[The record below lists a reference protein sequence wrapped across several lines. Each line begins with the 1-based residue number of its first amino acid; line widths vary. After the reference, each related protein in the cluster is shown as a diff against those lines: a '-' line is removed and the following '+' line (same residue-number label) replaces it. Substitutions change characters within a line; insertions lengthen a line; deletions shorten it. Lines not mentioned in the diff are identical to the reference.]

1 MIKFCGILIKIS
13 LINVFKP
20 CIRKNFRWIIYFD
33 VWTLT
38 VFITWILVDILIL
51 NMIFKKVNSTFWF
64 PLVIMKNVVV
74 DSVII
79 SIVILRNI
87 YTLFLLRRVLIL
99 ILDLIKI
106 KLKSGLLLRSFFH
119 YHFQLFFFF
128 KFRSQD
134 LLLLWG
140 KSQFRQTASCKI
152 IVFLFNQIKI
162 FFRLQLYNFVIKF
175 LNIGK
180 FVVWFDISLFLWIE
194 SSSDT
199 FTVLNCIQL
208 NRKILFDFA
217 ISCLVVGVHVFS
229 SAYTLKLQLL
239 IFFHQQLILTYLTV
253 NSFHFIL
260 LARMIPWV
268 FRSFALF
275 IRKSIAASLILLL
288 YLNLKHLGGTD
299 NISANVFIEFSLRS
313 LNK

>member
-1 MIKFCGILIKIS
+1 LIKFCGILIKIS

-51 NMIFKKVNSTFWF
+51 NMNFKKINSTFWF
-64 PLVIMKNVVV
+64 PLMIMKNVIV

-140 KSQFRQTASCKI
+140 
-152 IVFLFNQIKI
+152 
-162 FFRLQLYNFVIKF
+162 
-175 LNIGK
+175 
-180 FVVWFDISLFLWIE
+180 
-194 SSSDT
+194 
-199 FTVLNCIQL
+199 
-208 NRKILFDFA
+208 
-217 ISCLVVGVHVFS
+217 
-229 SAYTLKLQLL
+229 
-239 IFFHQQLILTYLTV
+239 
-253 NSFHFIL
+253 
-260 LARMIPWV
+260 
-268 FRSFALF
+268 
-275 IRKSIAASLILLL
+275 
-288 YLNLKHLGGTD
+288 
-299 NISANVFIEFSLRS
+299 
-313 LNK
+313 